1 MKNNEFLDPTSQLL
15 DLTEDFR
22 S

>member
-1 MKNNEFLDPTSQLL
+1 MKNNEFIDPTSQLL
-15 DLTEDFR
+15 DLAEDFR